1 MVEYWDGTLS
11 SAEFYVAACAFAE
24 QWRKFNT
31 SLPQWSWAA
40 SPKRPWTSDHNH
52 KVGYLSLE
60 NVRLSEEDY
69 KEGDEKEERVNEYE
83 DEAVDAA
90 AAVVHRNGGLGVHC
104 YDFHAV
110 YSASYR
116 VPVLYFRAY
125 CNDGQPLQ
133 LDEIEKD
140 IPVNSAQL
148 LTKSKWTFMTQAEHP
163 ELNRPWYT
171 LHPCGTSEWMK
182 LLLSNDILI
191 AQGRIP
197 VEKKYFISWFSV
209 VGQKHEIQ
217 LMENGGGRGLREV
230 DYKQFDSGV
239 ARVFV

>member
-1 MVEYWDGTLS
+1 MVESWDGTLS

-24 QWRKFNT
+24 QWRKFNS
-31 SLPQWSWAA
+31 SLPHWSWAP
-40 SPKRPWTSDHNH
+40 SRKRPWISNHNH
-52 KVGYLSLE
+52 QVGYLCLE
-60 NVRLSEEDY
+60 NVKLSEVGLTEAY
-69 KEGDEKEERVNEYE
+69 KEGDVIEKEECVSEYE
-83 DEAVDAA
+83 DEVVDA
-90 AAVVHRNGGLGVHC
+90 AAVVHHNGGPGVHC

-125 CNDGQPLQ
+125 CNDGQPLH

-140 IPVNSAQL
+140 IPVNSTQL
-148 LTKSKWTFMTQAEHP
+148 LSKSKWTFMTQEEHP

-182 LLLSNDILI
+182 LLLSSDVLI

-197 VEKKYFISWFSV
+197 VETKYIISWFSV
-209 VGQKHEIQ
+209 VGQVF
-217 LMENGGGRGLREV
+217 GLKLSSEMMN
-230 DYKQFDSGV
+230 FDGSDSSV
-239 ARVFV
+239 NL